1 MQTDNL
7 SKIHD
12 LMKRMNMLIGNNV
25 MLEYYDILANDGKPQ
40 VLNEITV
47 KRVIEKHG
55 QEGFIIVSANITGR
69 DNRTTNLKT
78 KELVS
83 DIRQTGYSYLPVYGG
98 YKGTNGVVDNFEPS
112 FLVFN
117 YSRDGSTKDFSY
129 LKDFAIKMCD
139 KYEQNSVLVVYPGGK
154 ATYING
160 LGKEIAYE
168 DGDTILND
176 PTQEYFTSLIKTQS
190 IDKEHPERSKRWTYQ
205 MRFKPKNE
213 IEEEWHLYAN
223 PNPCTL
229 NEMQERD
236 YFGEILLKRGKED
249 VF

>member
-1 MQTDNL
+1 
-7 SKIHD
+7 
-12 LMKRMNMLIGNNV
+12 MKRMNMPTGKDV

-47 KRVIEKHG
+47 KQVIEKHG

-69 DNRTTNLKT
+69 DNRINNLKT

-129 LKDFAIKMCD
+129 LKDFAIKMCN
-139 KYEQNSVLVVYPGGK
+139 KYEQNSVLVVYTGGK

-190 IDKEHPERSKRWTYQ
+190 IDKEHPKRSKRWTYQ

-213 IEEEWHLYAN
+213 IEEEWCLYAN
-223 PNPCTL
+223 PNPSTL